1 MALKCVPLNPDWVG
15 NTGLDMRAIYRRP
28 NGDLT
33 ADLPLRRHNQW
44 QAKGFEYVT
53 LADASSLKLAAP
65 WLMSKGHNP
74 QEFVAGYSNEGA
86 TPWNVTK
93 YLEGAHAADVAAA
106 DELKRLVDQFGV
118 DAVEKITGKPV
129 PERLKAEAAIAAKKA
144 GAKA

>member
-15 NTGLDMRAIYRRP
+15 NTALDMRAIYRRP
-28 NGDLT
+28 SGDLT
-33 ADLPLRRHNQW
+33 TALPLRRHNQW
-44 QAKGFEYVT
+44 QGKGFEYVT
-53 LADASSLKLAAP
+53 LADAESLKLAAP
-65 WLMSKGHNP
+65 WLMSRGQNP
-74 QEFVAGYSNEGA
+74 QEFVAGYTNEGA

-93 YLEGAHAADVAAA
+93 YLEGAQVAEANAAEEMKTLIA
-106 DELKRLVDQFGV
+106 QFGV